1 VQAGGSPPLPTPGN
15 PVTWK
20 SRYFAPYTAETPMQ
34 WCSMRLTPGAPSNAL
49 GIRSF
54 HYPGG
59 RPVLFVDGHVSVLN
73 KPDYKGDTQA
83 LLSANYTP
91 VGVHR
96 IRTTNLAQAGK
107 FALGE
112 N

>member
-1 VQAGGSPPLPTPGN
+1 
-15 PVTWK
+15 
-20 SRYFAPYTAETPMQ
+20 
-34 WCSMRLTPGAPSNAL
+34 
-49 GIRSF
+49 
-54 HYPGG
+54 
-59 RPVLFVDGHVSVLN
+59 VLFVDGHVSVLN